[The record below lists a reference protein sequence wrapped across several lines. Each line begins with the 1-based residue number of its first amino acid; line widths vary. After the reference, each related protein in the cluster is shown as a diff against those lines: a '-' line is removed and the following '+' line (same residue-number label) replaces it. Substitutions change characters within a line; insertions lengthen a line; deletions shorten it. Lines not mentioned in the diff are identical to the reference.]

1 MGVDK
6 HPLKE
11 FSMKKYLLIV
21 STFVLL
27 LGFVSCTQNIETVLP
42 WQSVD
47 TDSSVVELVDYLDK
61 TKLPDIHGVEI
72 VKDPKAAR
80 LAYIDN
86 GTSYEFESTYTIN
99 KGKMTITPL
108 KCEDKTNTYQCTGS
122 VVATA
127 SKDGKTL
134 TVKGTLTIT
143 GEGLS
148 DPKTF
153 NINMKLDWA
162 PILP

>member
-1 MGVDK
+1 
-6 HPLKE
+6 
-11 FSMKKYLLIV
+11 MKKYLLIV

-42 WQSVD
+42 WQSLD
-47 TDSSVVELVDYLDK
+47 TGSGVVEGVAYLDT
-61 TKLPDIHGVEI
+61 TKLPDVHGVEI
-72 VKDPKAAR
+72 IKEPKAAM
-80 LAYIDN
+80 LVYTDN
-86 GTSYEFESTYTIN
+86 GTSYHFESTYTIN

-108 KCEDKTNTYQCTGS
+108 NCEDETNIYQCTGS

-143 GEGLS
+143 GESLS

-162 PILP
+162 PITS

>member
-1 MGVDK
+1 
-6 HPLKE
+6 
-11 FSMKKYLLIV
+11 MKKYLLIV

-47 TDSSVVELVDYLDK
+47 TGSGVAEVVEYVDT
-61 TKLPDIHGVEI
+61 TKLPDAQGVGIMKE
-72 VKDPKAAR
+72 PKAAM
-80 LAYIDN
+80 LVYIDN
-86 GTSYEFESTYTIN
+86 GTSYHFEATYTIN
-99 KGKMTITPL
+99 KGKMTITPW
-108 KCEDKTNTYQCTGS
+108 KCEDKTDTYQCTGS

-143 GEGLS
+143 GASLS

-162 PILP
+162 PITS